1 MNQCLFSLLSCCG
14 ETGLLRSHIHEWGSC
29 TWKPGEVESTW
40 MDRLLS
46 PALGTLAFLWHK
58 FPWKRCLSLV
68 LEFEPWKLNLQAQ
81 TRHFWWNKQIHNVIT
96 KIISSWNHISQDSES
111 CWWANTQ
118 TRWEPFSWRALIQ
131 RVDQT
136 VDRQTQGCDL
146 IFKGPLQT
154 LLICRPKRLIRQ
166 GSDAQSCKRSG
177 SSATSRIPHTHLVR
191 LKPELITSVNCV
203 HHDSYPTDASLPPC
217 HCGK

>member
-1 MNQCLFSLLSCCG
+1 MSK
-14 ETGLLRSHIHEWGSC
+14 H
-29 TWKPGEVESTW
+29 
-40 MDRLLS
+40 
-46 PALGTLAFLWHK
+46 TLA
-58 FPWKRCLSLV
+58 
-68 LEFEPWKLNLQAQ
+68 
-81 TRHFWWNKQIHNVIT
+81 
-96 KIISSWNHISQDSES
+96 
-111 CWWANTQ
+111 
-118 TRWEPFSWRALIQ
+118 RWEPFRWRAPIQ

-146 IFKGPLQT
+146 VFKGPLQT

-191 LKPELITSVNCV
+191 LEPELITSVNCV

-217 HCGK
+217 HCGKQLIYLQIKMQSGIFWQEQTLLGVLDRFLLLVRVFLATDTDQKGRVLTQTHQRSWQSLCLCVTVSVYACWCWVTDAAGVSVTLC